1 VNLSKIQYFL
11 ALSAFFTSI
20 AYSLVLHGNVEAGY
34 NLESLGWRV
43 IAQYTIASTLML
55 IIWKGLPPASAK
67 FSPTFYLLLAGIS
80 ARLILIFVDPYTSND
95 VTRYLFDGRLALEG
109 FDPYRVPH
117 DAPELISLRD
127 QWAPP
132 EEHAKY
138 VTLYPPLALGLFSFA
153 ASAGSTAAIFIWKA
167 LIASASIG
175 VLMLGFKILQ
185 RQDKLRHL
193 PLLALSPLLILEAG
207 EGLHLDIITALSVL
221 AAVYFWQSR
230 KLVLVGI
237 FIAVGGLLKIL
248 PMVLLLPFFI
258 VLNHWRDRFTLVFT
272 ALGIWS
278 SVYLLSFY
286 LGFRPIG
293 SLTIFFEKWRSGSA
307 LFLWVEPHVSSISM
321 LVLALSLMIL
331 GFTSIAWY
339 LGRSSLNHS
348 NKIDVGLDS
357 KLFLSLQLMMA
368 FPLIISPVI
377 FPWYLLPLM
386 ALLALRPNVFM
397 IVWSLSIPL
406 LYEAIGQFTCC
417 NNWAPADW
425 PIHIIGL
432 SLIASIVISIA
443 LKIYRHKHRA

>member
-11 ALSAFFTSI
+11 ALSVFFTSI

-293 SLTIFFEKWRSGSA
+293 SFYCL
-307 LFLWVEPHVSSISM
+307 VSWAFKLESFKQDRRWF
-321 LVLALSLMIL
+321 
-331 GFTSIAWY
+331 GF
-339 LGRSSLNHS
+339 
-348 NKIDVGLDS
+348 
-357 KLFLSLQLMMA
+357 
-368 FPLIISPVI
+368 
-377 FPWYLLPLM
+377 
-386 ALLALRPNVFM
+386 
-397 IVWSLSIPL
+397 
-406 LYEAIGQFTCC
+406 
-417 NNWAPADW
+417 
-425 PIHIIGL
+425 
-432 SLIASIVISIA
+432 
-443 LKIYRHKHRA
+443 